1 MEWFFVIAV
10 VLILAIAVAIVLAPK
25 APRSEHLPYRKKAS
39 LFSEAER
46 SFLGVLDQAVEDQY
60 RIFGQVR
67 VADVVEVH
75 GAKDSGARQ
84 SALNKIN
91 SKHFDFLLCDKASL
105 AVVAAVELDDG
116 SHNRKDRKERDR
128 FLDELCAGIGL
139 PLIREKAQQ
148 AYTVAKVK
156 EDIAEKLGDAAVD
169 PLPPISAPET
179 QTTSPAAGGLPPS
192 TSQPVEHEAPSC
204 PNCASPMVLRKGKK
218 GTNKGEEFWGCPS
231 YPKCRG
237 TLPAPTDAQID
248 TRVAEKAG
256 G

>member
-1 MEWFFVIAV
+1 MDWFFVIAV
-10 VLILAIAVAIVLAPK
+10 VLILAIAVAIALAPK

-46 SFLGVLDQAVEDQY
+46 SFLGVLDQAVGADY

-75 GAKDSGARQ
+75 GAKDGAARQ

-105 AVVAAVELDDG
+105 AVVAAVELDDD
-116 SHNRKDRKERDR
+116 SHSRKDRNR
-128 FLDELCAGIGL
+128 FLNELCAGIGL
-139 PLIREKAQQ
+139 PLIREKAHQ

-156 EDIAEKLGDAAVD
+156 EDIAKKLGAAAID
-169 PLPPISAPET
+169 PLPPMSAPET
-179 QTTSPAAGGLPPS
+179 QTTSPAGGGLPPS
-192 TSQPVEHEAPSC
+192 TSQPVEPEAPSC

-218 GTNKGEEFWGCPS
+218 GTNKGEEIWGCPS

-237 TLPAPTDAQID
+237 TLLAPTDAQMD